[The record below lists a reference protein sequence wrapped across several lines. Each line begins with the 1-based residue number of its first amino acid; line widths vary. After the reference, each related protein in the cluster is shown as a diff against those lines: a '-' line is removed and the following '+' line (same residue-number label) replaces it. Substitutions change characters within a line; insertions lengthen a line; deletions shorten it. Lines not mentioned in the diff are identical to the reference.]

1 VAAGVVGNFDERS
14 TVNRRHA
21 TSKRT
26 NKRLERKA
34 FRAAERRAL
43 QGGRERSLRTMS
55 YWTPSSLRKDK
66 LPMVD

>member
-1 VAAGVVGNFDERS
+1 VAPEREERVVTTHRK
-14 TVNRRHA
+14 A
-21 TSKRT
+21 TSKRI

-55 YWTPSSLRKDK
+55 YWTPSSLRKNH
-66 LPMVD
+66 LPIEGGN